1 MDVPPT
7 AFIIGCVAAC
17 RALASGLVR
26 NVGISCL
33 ALGTVVT
40 RARTLLWISS
50 GLKSLAGSIHVPA
63 SMPATFNPARA
74 RGRTATPPAAPNPTT
89 ATSTGFRL
97 MAMILPVAVSG
108 MVVRLDLHAHLLIGG
123 RSGHARAW
131 VSDQIPSCEILVA
144 AIVGVAEHSFHGQ
157 PARSIEKRPRVRD
170 PFGISALHG
179 CENCVL
185 FIGW

>member
-26 NVGISCL
+26 KVGISFL

-40 RARTLLWISS
+40 RARTLLCISS
-50 GLKSLAGSIHVPA
+50 GLKFFAGAIHVPA

-74 RGRTATPPAAPNPTT
+74 SGSTATPPAAPNPTT

-97 MAMILPVAVSG
+97 MAMVFSGVSG
-108 MVVRLDLHAHLLIGG
+108 ACAVGGVVIGLDVHAHLLIVL
-123 RSGHARAW
+123 RSG
-131 VSDQIPSCEILVA
+131 QT
-144 AIVGVAEHSFHGQ
+144 
-157 PARSIEKRPRVRD
+157 
-170 PFGISALHG
+170 
-179 CENCVL
+179 
-185 FIGW
+185 